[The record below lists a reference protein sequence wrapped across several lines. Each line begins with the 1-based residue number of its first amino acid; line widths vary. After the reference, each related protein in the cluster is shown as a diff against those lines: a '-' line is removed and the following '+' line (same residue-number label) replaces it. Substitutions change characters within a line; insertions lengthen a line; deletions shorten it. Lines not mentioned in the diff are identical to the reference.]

1 MLELVGSL
9 RTRTTQTTGVPSEL
23 LVLSPGPVP
32 QDSCPGSAISNV
44 FLSSDFRCSRPR
56 PPHRAPP
63 IQGGAPWSRTTDR
76 FAGTSRPRGE
86 LDRGPDA
93 NAEVLCG
100 AMPDNKNHDFRRFLL
115 YEALW
120 RTRTADPLLTI
131 ASFPRRA
138 LSFPQKPRT
147 CPQYLSPD
155 PRRTAPRPSIAPRRI
170 RRNLARPRRSSRA
183 RSSHDCWQHR
193 EASAQMR
200 QCSLWPARLR
210 ALRLGGR
217 VAATVRSALDTESP
231 PAHHRNCTTGVVS

>member
-1 MLELVGSL
+1 MILTEKRAICAALAEPSSGLEPETPSLPWRIQAAKEGLRNSACWRVFPATTSL
-9 RTRTTQTTGVPSEL
+9 RRSG
-23 LVLSPGPVP
+23 
-32 QDSCPGSAISNV
+32 
-44 FLSSDFRCSRPR
+44 
-56 PPHRAPP
+56 
-63 IQGGAPWSRTTDR
+63 
-76 FAGTSRPRGE
+76 
-86 LDRGPDA
+86 
-93 NAEVLCG
+93 
-100 AMPDNKNHDFRRFLL
+100 
-115 YEALW
+115 
-120 RTRTADPLLTI
+120 

-138 LSFPQKPRT
+138 LSLPQKPRT